1 MKERALFA
9 TKIGVIAA
17 TVGSAVGLGN
27 FWRFPY
33 EAGTH
38 GGGAFLLVYL
48 GCVLLIGIPVMCAEF
63 IIGRGTHKN
72 ISGALKQLLPGT
84 KYYRFSFIGI
94 AASILILSFYSVVAG
109 WTMEY
114 ALQALL
120 GNLSTSDSTEYSE
133 RFNQFCS
140 SNWRPLMWTLIFLFI
155 NAMIILRGVQKGIE
169 RISNILLPLLFL
181 MLVAFAVNSLT
192 LPGAADGLR
201 FLFSPDFSQITPS
214 VILGAMGQAFFS
226 LSLGLS
232 CLLVYSSYFSDSTKL
247 VRSASIIAV
256 LDTVV
261 AVMSGVVIFPAVFS
275 FGAEPSQG
283 PKLVFEVLPSIFA
296 MMPGGYLWAVLLF
309 VLLFFASITS
319 SISMSEISIA
329 YFTEE
334 FSMSRTRATCTLT
347 AIAVVLGACCALSF
361 GMLSDFKIAGM
372 TVFDLFDFVSSNVL
386 LPIGGFIFSIYVG
399 WILDRKMVKNQLTND
414 GKIKVYSYRL
424 IIFSMRWV
432 APIAILLIF
441 LCGLH
446 IL

>member
-94 AASILILSFYSVVAG
+94 TASILILSFYSVVAG

-120 GNLSTSDSTEYSE
+120 GNLSASDSAAYSE

-140 SNWRPLMWTLIFLFI
+140 SNWRPLMWTLIFLFV

-334 FSMSRTRATCTLT
+334 FSMLRTRATCTLT

-424 IIFSMRWV
+424 IIFCMRWV
-432 APIAILLIF
+432 APIAILMIF

>member
-94 AASILILSFYSVVAG
+94 TASILILSFYSVVAG

-120 GNLSTSDSTEYSE
+120 GNLSASDSAAYSE

-140 SNWRPLMWTLIFLFI
+140 SNWRPLMWTLIFLFV

-181 MLVAFAVNSLT
+181 MLVAFAVNSLS

-347 AIAVVLGACCALSF
+347 VIAVVLGACCALSF
-361 GMLSDFKIAGM
+361 GMLSDFTIAGM

-386 LPIGGFIFSIYVG
+386 LPIGGFLFSIYVG
-399 WILDRKMVKNQLTND
+399 WILDRKMVKNQLTNG

-441 LCGLH
+441 LCGLN

>member
-94 AASILILSFYSVVAG
+94 TASILILSFYSVVAG

-114 ALQALL
+114 ALQAML
-120 GNLSTSDSTEYSE
+120 GNLSASDSAAYSE

-140 SNWRPLMWTLIFLFI
+140 SNWRPLMWTLIFLFV

-347 AIAVVLGACCALSF
+347 VIAVVLGACCALSF

-424 IIFSMRWV
+424 IIFCMRWV
-432 APIAILLIF
+432 APIAILMIF

>member
-94 AASILILSFYSVVAG
+94 TASILILSFYSVVAG

-120 GNLSTSDSTEYSE
+120 GNLSASDSAAYSE

-140 SNWRPLMWTLIFLFI
+140 SNWRPLMWTLIFLFV

-347 AIAVVLGACCALSF
+347 VIAVVLGACCALSF
-361 GMLSDFKIAGM
+361 GMLSDFTIAGM

-386 LPIGGFIFSIYVG
+386 LPIGGFLFSIYVG
-399 WILDRKMVKNQLTND
+399 WILDRKMVKNQLTNG

-441 LCGLH
+441 LCGLN